1 MTRTNR
7 NRALLLC
14 LLAGMIFSQ
23 FASSAADNRTTTLS
37 ESWKNYLSSAD
48 STEPSKHFPYL
59 HCFRRAAT
67 THDLPLTLLLAVSRG
82 ESDFDPAARSHANA
96 HGLMQI
102 QWPGTAKHLGIN
114 RIADLYN
121 PCRNVDAGT
130 RYLKELLARYNN
142 DLHLALA
149 AYNYGPGRISKT
161 GGGDIPDGAEWY
173 SRYIYRHLTYVTDIN
188 NRGSTEPQQPYS
200 AEKRR
205 VLIEFNRPYRV
216 EAYVSSLQKRFPD
229 LRFDWFKL
237 PEQRFRVAGSL
248 SSMQMRASR
257 LRHSRSC
264 DTQE

>member
-1 MTRTNR
+1 MIRINR
-7 NRALLLC
+7 NRTLLFC

-37 ESWKNYLSSAD
+37 ETWKNYLSSAD

-59 HCFRRAAT
+59 HCFRRAAA

-142 DLHLALA
+142 NLHLALA

-161 GGGDIPDGAEWY
+161 GGDIPDGAEWY

-188 NRGSTEPQQPYS
+188 HRGSTESQQPYS

-205 VLIEFNRPYRV
+205 ALIEFNRPYRV

-237 PEQRFRVAGSL
+237 PEQRFRVVVLYADESEQAKTL
-248 SSMQMRASR
+248 SQ
-257 LRHSRSC
+257 LRHSGIIT
-264 DTQE
+264 D

>member
-1 MTRTNR
+1 MIQINKKKI
-7 NRALLLC
+7 LLPC

-23 FASSAADNRTTTLS
+23 LASSATENSTKAIS
-37 ESWKNYLSSAD
+37 ETWKNYLSTAD
-48 STEPSKHFPYL
+48 SKEPSKRFPYL
-59 HCFRRAAT
+59 HCFRRAAAN
-67 THDLPLTLLLAVSRG
+67 HDLPLTLLLAVSRG

-114 RIADLYN
+114 RVADLYN

-130 RYLKELLARYNN
+130 RYLKELLARYDN
-142 DLHLALA
+142 DLHRALA

-161 GGGDIPDGAEWY
+161 GGEIPDGAEWY

-188 NRGSTEPQQPYS
+188 RRESTESQQPYS

-205 VLIEFNRPYRV
+205 ALIEFNRPYRV
-216 EAYVSSLQKRFPD
+216 EAYVKSLQKRFPD

-237 PEQRFRVAGSL
+237 PEQRFRVVVLYADEREQAKTL
-248 SSMQMRASR
+248 SQ
-257 LRHSRSC
+257 LRHSGIIT
-264 DTQE
+264 D

>member
-1 MTRTNR
+1 
-7 NRALLLC
+7 LLLC
-14 LLAGMIFSQ
+14 LLAGMVFSQ
-23 FASSAADNRTTTLS
+23 LVSSAAKIRTTTLS

-48 STEPSKHFPYL
+48 SREPSKRFPYL
-59 HCFRRAAT
+59 HCFRRAAAN
-67 THDLPLTLLLAVSRG
+67 HGLPLTLLLAVSRG

-161 GGGDIPDGAEWY
+161 GEDIPDGAEWY

-188 NRGSTEPQQPYS
+188 RRKSTEPQQPYS
-200 AEKRR
+200 TEKRR
-205 VLIEFNRPYRV
+205 ALIEFNRPYRV
-216 EAYVSSLQKRFPD
+216 EAYVRSLQKRFPD

-237 PEQRFRVAGSL
+237 PEQRFRVVVLYADESEQAKTL
-248 SSMQMRASR
+248 SQ
-257 LRHSRSC
+257 LRRSGIIT
-264 DTQE
+264 D